1 MDDCLETLKD
11 EEEAL
16 WENVECNRHMLSR
29 YINPA
34 KLTPYLRQCKVIDE
48 QDEDEVLNSL
58 MLPSKINRAGRLL
71 DILHTKGQRGYVV
84 FLESLEFYYPELYKL
99 VTGKEPTRRF
109 STIVVEEGHEGLTH
123 FLMNEIIKL
132 QQQVKTKDMQR
143 CELLAK
149 SRQLEDERKQLK
161 LNKIELLTF
170 QERYN
175 KMKEE
180 RNNYNDELVKVKDE
194 NYNLAMRYAQLSD
207 EKSMAVI
214 RSRDLQLEIDQLK
227 HRLNKVEEECKLE
240 RNQSLKLK
248 NDIENR
254 PKKEQVLELERE
266 NEMMKTKIQ
275 ELQSIIQADKRSLP
289 DSDKAI
295 LDILEHDR
303 KEALEDRHELV
314 NKIFNLQEEIRHV
327 EDLRDKYLEEKE
339 DLELKCSTLGKDCE
353 MYKHRMNTVMIQL
366 EEVEKERD
374 QAFRSRDEAQT
385 QYSHCLIEK
394 DKYRKQIRELEERND
409 ELRIEVVRKEAC
421 IVNLECKLRRLSKDN
436 NFHDQF
442 WAPHYKRDIEVLER
456 VQRRATKLVKGL
468 EQKSYEERLREL
480 GLFSL
485 EKRRLR
491 GDLIAL
497 YNYLKGGCREVG
509 VGLFSQVTSDR
520 TRGNGLKLRQ
530 GRFRLDIRKFFFTER
545 VIKHW
550 NRLPREVVESP
561 SLEVFKGR
569 LDESLPRNLP
579 ITIISQTFGTPGPKA
594 NGQEADDSST
604 SEESPEDN
612 KFFLPDQ
619 ARLKRR
625 VNLKGIQINPRAK
638 SPVSMNKTSEFQAV
652 RAQDEDGADASNGR
666 TDTSSS
672 NSVSIS
678 NSISSCEVSKIQTLR
693 NRNDSIMSTTPE
705 PPGND
710 SIVRRCK
717 EDAPHC
723 SLVEE
728 DNDSFG
734 YDALELDDDSHDRQ
748 SHGAPSVHSSSS
760 SHQSE
765 GLEAYELEH
774 VNSIFRKF
782 SLERP
787 FRPSVTSVGRIR
799 NSCHTIQRITLNG
812 DSLNSEITLV
822 GGNDKGSFISSV
834 KTGSLA
840 EKAGLR
846 EGHQI
851 LLLEGCI
858 KGENQSVPL
867 DTCTKEEVHWTIQRC
882 SGPVTLQY
890 KSNHE
895 GYRKL
900 LSELEEGLIT
910 SGDSF
915 HIRLNLNI
923 SSQLDCCSLSVKC
936 DEIVHILDTMYQ
948 GKCEWLCARVD
959 PFTDRDLETGT
970 IPSYSR
976 AQQLLLVKL
985 QRLMHRGS
993 RDETESSYN
1002 TLRALRNT
1010 LQPEEPAP
1018 QNDPKA
1024 SPRLSRASFL
1034 LGQILQFV
1042 SRSENKYKRMN
1053 SNERVR
1059 IVTGWPSDLARTSS
1073 EAKKLL
1079 PDKLEDLDSESEI
1092 NKRLSLIPYSLVRPI
1107 HCERRRPVLFTPTML
1122 AKTLVQ
1128 KLLNSGGALEF
1139 NICKPDIVTKEE
1151 FLRKQRTET
1160 IIFSR
1165 EKNLNTY
1172 ECIVPAN
1179 IEAVTAKNKHCL
1191 LEAGIS
1197 CTKDLIKAKIYPIV
1211 LFIRVSE
1218 KNIKRFRKLLPKP
1231 ETEDEF
1237 LRMCRLK
1244 EKELEALPCLY
1255 ASVEADAWS
1264 SIEDL
1269 IRTIKDRIGE
1279 EQRKTIWIDEDQL

>member
-143 CELLAK
+143 CDLLAK

-161 LNKIELLTF
+161 LNKIELMTF

-207 EKSMAVI
+207 EKSMAVM

-254 PKKEQVLELERE
+254 PKKEQMLELERE

-409 ELRIEVVRKEAC
+409 ELRIEMVRKEAC

-436 NFHDQF
+436 NCHDQ
-442 WAPHYKRDIEVLER
+442 
-456 VQRRATKLVKGL
+456 
-468 EQKSYEERLREL
+468 
-480 GLFSL
+480 
-485 EKRRLR
+485 
-491 GDLIAL
+491 
-497 YNYLKGGCREVG
+497 
-509 VGLFSQVTSDR
+509 
-520 TRGNGLKLRQ
+520 
-530 GRFRLDIRKFFFTER
+530 
-545 VIKHW
+545 
-550 NRLPREVVESP
+550 
-561 SLEVFKGR
+561 
-569 LDESLPRNLP
+569 SLPRNLP
-579 ITIISQTFGTPGPKA
+579 ITIISQTFGTSSPKA

-604 SEESPEDN
+604 SEDSPEDN

-638 SPVSMNKTSEFQAV
+638 SPVSMNRTSEFQG
-652 RAQDEDGADASNGR
+652 QKEHLCP
-666 TDTSSS
+666 SSF
-672 NSVSIS
+672 SVALSRLFS
-678 NSISSCEVSKIQTLR
+678 LFK

-717 EDAPHC
+717 EDAPPC
-723 SLVEE
+723 SMVEE

-734 YDALELDDDSHDRQ
+734 FDALELDDDSHDRH

-765 GLEAYELEH
+765 GLDAYDLEH

-812 DSLNSEITLV
+812 DTLNSEITLI
-822 GGNDKGSFISSV
+822 GGNDKGSFVSSV
-834 KTGSLA
+834 KSGSLA

-846 EGHQI
+846 EGHQL

-882 SGPVTLQY
+882 HGPVTLQY

-900 LSELEEGLIT
+900 LSELEDGLIA

-948 GKCEWLCARVD
+948 GTCGGCDWLCARVD
-959 PFTDRDLETGT
+959 PFTDKDLERGT

-993 RDETESSYN
+993 KDETDSSHN

-1018 QNDPKA
+1018 QSDPKT

-1059 IVTGWPSDLARTSS
+1059 IVTGWPSGLARTSS
-1073 EAKKLL
+1073 EAKKPL
-1079 PDKLEDLDSESEI
+1079 PDKLEDLDSKSEI
-1092 NKRLSLIPYSLVRPI
+1092 NKRLIPYSLVRPI
-1107 HCERRRPVLFTPTML
+1107 HCERRRPVLFTPTVL
-1122 AKTLVQ
+1122 AKSLVQ

-1151 FLRKQRTET
+1151 FLRRQRTET

-1165 EKNLNTY
+1165 EKNLSTY
-1172 ECIVPAN
+1172 ECIAPAN
-1179 IEAVTAKNKHCL
+1179 IEAVTAKVLGVPRTRWFTVTFIFGL
-1191 LEAGIS
+1191 LIW
-1197 CTKDLIKAKIYPIV
+1197 Y
-1211 LFIRVSE
+1211 
-1218 KNIKRFRKLLPKP
+1218 RKLLPKP
-1231 ETEDEF
+1231 EAEDEF

-1244 EKELEALPCLY
+1244 EKELEELPCLY

-1269 IRTIKDRIGE
+1269 IRTIKDKIGE

>member
-1 MDDCLETLKD
+1 MSQVLSTFILTHLSDSPHLSCLISPFLFLSDAGYHPIYGSFIRVSDIINIRKNHKELFQKFELGPGFFGAIKLLMKPSCVVCRKGGPGGEPEMDDCLETLKD

-48 QDEDEVLNSL
+48 QDED
-58 MLPSKINRAGRLL
+58 
-71 DILHTKGQRGYVV
+71 
-84 FLESLEFYYPELYKL
+84 
-99 VTGKEPTRRF
+99 
-109 STIVVEEGHEGLTH
+109 
-123 FLMNEIIKL
+123 
-132 QQQVKTKDMQR
+132 
-143 CELLAK
+143 
-149 SRQLEDERKQLK
+149 
-161 LNKIELLTF
+161 
-170 QERYN
+170 
-175 KMKEE
+175 
-180 RNNYNDELVKVKDE
+180 
-194 NYNLAMRYAQLSD
+194 
-207 EKSMAVI
+207 
-214 RSRDLQLEIDQLK
+214 EIDQLK

-436 NFHDQF
+436 NFHDQ
-442 WAPHYKRDIEVLER
+442 
-456 VQRRATKLVKGL
+456 
-468 EQKSYEERLREL
+468 
-480 GLFSL
+480 
-485 EKRRLR
+485 
-491 GDLIAL
+491 
-497 YNYLKGGCREVG
+497 
-509 VGLFSQVTSDR
+509 
-520 TRGNGLKLRQ
+520 
-530 GRFRLDIRKFFFTER
+530 
-545 VIKHW
+545 
-550 NRLPREVVESP
+550 
-561 SLEVFKGR
+561 
-569 LDESLPRNLP
+569 SLPRNLP
-579 ITIISQTFGTPGPKA
+579 ITIISQTFGTPSPKA

-625 VNLKGIQINPRAK
+625 VNLKGIQ
-638 SPVSMNKTSEFQAV
+638 
-652 RAQDEDGADASNGR
+652 
-666 TDTSSS
+666 
-672 NSVSIS
+672 
-678 NSISSCEVSKIQTLR
+678 QTLR
-693 NRNDSIMSTTPE
+693 SRNDSIMSTTPE

-723 SLVEE
+723 SLAEE

-765 GLEAYELEH
+765 GLDPYELEH
-774 VNSIFRKF
+774 VSSIFRKF

-787 FRPSVTSVGRIR
+787 FRPSVTSVDRVR
-799 NSCHTIQRITLNG
+799 NSCHAIQRVTLNG
-812 DSLNSEITLV
+812 ESLKSEITLV

-834 KTGSLA
+834 KAGSLA

-846 EGHQI
+846 EGHQ
-851 LLLEGCI
+851 
-858 KGENQSVPL
+858 V
-867 DTCTKEEVHWTIQRC
+867 
-882 SGPVTLQY
+882 
-890 KSNHE
+890 
-895 GYRKL
+895 
-900 LSELEEGLIT
+900 
-910 SGDSF
+910 
-915 HIRLNLNI
+915 
-923 SSQLDCCSLSVKC
+923 
-936 DEIVHILDTMYQ
+936 
-948 GKCEWLCARVD
+948 
-959 PFTDRDLETGT
+959 
-970 IPSYSR
+970 
-976 AQQLLLVKL
+976 
-985 QRLMHRGS
+985 LM
-993 RDETESSYN
+993 
-1002 TLRALRNT
+1002 
-1010 LQPEEPAP
+1010 
-1018 QNDPKA
+1018 
-1024 SPRLSRASFL
+1024 
-1034 LGQILQFV
+1034 FV

-1059 IVTGWPSDLARTSS
+1059 IVTGWPSGLARTSS

-1107 HCERRRPVLFTPTML
+1107 HCERRRPVLFSPTML

-1165 EKNLNTY
+1165 EKNPNTY

>member
-1 MDDCLETLKD
+1 MSTQGGEPEMDDCLETLKD

-132 QQQVKTKDMQR
+132 QQQVKAKDVQR
-143 CELLAK
+143 YELLAK

-327 EDLRDKYLEEKE
+327 EDLRDK
-339 DLELKCSTLGKDCE
+339 
-353 MYKHRMNTVMIQL
+353 
-366 EEVEKERD
+366 
-374 QAFRSRDEAQT
+374 AFRSRDEAQT

-436 NFHDQF
+436 NFHDQ
-442 WAPHYKRDIEVLER
+442 
-456 VQRRATKLVKGL
+456 
-468 EQKSYEERLREL
+468 
-480 GLFSL
+480 
-485 EKRRLR
+485 
-491 GDLIAL
+491 
-497 YNYLKGGCREVG
+497 
-509 VGLFSQVTSDR
+509 
-520 TRGNGLKLRQ
+520 
-530 GRFRLDIRKFFFTER
+530 
-545 VIKHW
+545 
-550 NRLPREVVESP
+550 
-561 SLEVFKGR
+561 
-569 LDESLPRNLP
+569 SLPRNLP
-579 ITIISQTFGTPGPKA
+579 ITIISQTFGTSSPKA

-638 SPVSMNKTSEFQAV
+638 SPVSMKTTSEFQAV

-678 NSISSCEVSKIQTLR
+678 NSINSCEVSKIQTLR

-734 YDALELDDDSHDRQ
+734 FDALELDDDSHDRH

-765 GLEAYELEH
+765 GLDAYELEH

-834 KTGSLA
+834 KTESLA

-846 EGHQI
+846 EGHQL

-948 GKCEWLCARVD
+948 GKYEWLCARVD

-1018 QNDPKA
+1018 PNDPKA

-1059 IVTGWPSDLARTSS
+1059 IVTGWPSGLARTSS
-1073 EAKKLL
+1073 EAKKPS

-1151 FLRKQRTET
+1151 FLRKQKMET

-1269 IRTIKDRIGE
+1269 IRVIKDKIGE
-1279 EQRKTIWIDEDQL
+1279 EQRKTIWVDEDQL

>member
-1 MDDCLETLKD
+1 MSTQGGEPEMDDCLETLKD

-16 WENVECNRHMLSR
+16 WENVECNRHVLSR

-132 QQQVKTKDMQR
+132 QQQLKTKDVQR

-248 NDIENR
+248 NAIENR

-436 NFHDQF
+436 NFQDQ
-442 WAPHYKRDIEVLER
+442 
-456 VQRRATKLVKGL
+456 
-468 EQKSYEERLREL
+468 
-480 GLFSL
+480 
-485 EKRRLR
+485 
-491 GDLIAL
+491 
-497 YNYLKGGCREVG
+497 
-509 VGLFSQVTSDR
+509 
-520 TRGNGLKLRQ
+520 
-530 GRFRLDIRKFFFTER
+530 
-545 VIKHW
+545 
-550 NRLPREVVESP
+550 
-561 SLEVFKGR
+561 
-569 LDESLPRNLP
+569 SLPRNLP
-579 ITIISQTFGTPGPKA
+579 ITIISQTFGTPSPKA

-619 ARLKRR
+619 ARLRRR
-625 VNLKGIQINPRAK
+625 VNLKGIQISPRAK
-638 SPVSMNKTSEFQAV
+638 SPVSMNKTSEFQD
-652 RAQDEDGADASNGR
+652 RAQDEDGADGSNGR

-678 NSISSCEVSKIQTLR
+678 NSISSSEVSKIQTLR
-693 NRNDSIMSTTPE
+693 SRNDSIMSTTPE

-717 EDAPHC
+717 EDAPPC
-723 SLVEE
+723 SLMEE

-734 YDALELDDDSHDRQ
+734 YDVLELDDDSHDRQ

-765 GLEAYELEH
+765 GLDAYDLEH

-787 FRPSVTSVGRIR
+787 FRPSVTSVGGIRI
-799 NSCHTIQRITLNG
+799 SCHTIQRVTLNG

-900 LSELEEGLIT
+900 LAELEEGLIT

-915 HIRLNLNI
+915 YIRLNLNI

-948 GKCEWLCARVD
+948 GRCEWLCARVD
-959 PFTDRDLETGT
+959 PFSDRDLEMGT

-993 RDETESSYN
+993 KDETESSYN
-1002 TLRALRNT
+1002 TLRALR
-1010 LQPEEPAP
+1010 
-1018 QNDPKA
+1018 
-1024 SPRLSRASFL
+1024 
-1034 LGQILQFV
+1034 FV

-1059 IVTGWPSDLARTSS
+1059 IVTGWPSGLARTSS
-1073 EAKKLL
+1073 EARKPL
-1079 PDKLEDLDSESEI
+1079 PDKLEDLDSENEI

-1165 EKNLNTY
+1165 EKNPNTY

-1231 ETEDEF
+1231 ETEEEF
-1237 LRMCRLK
+1237 LRLCRLK